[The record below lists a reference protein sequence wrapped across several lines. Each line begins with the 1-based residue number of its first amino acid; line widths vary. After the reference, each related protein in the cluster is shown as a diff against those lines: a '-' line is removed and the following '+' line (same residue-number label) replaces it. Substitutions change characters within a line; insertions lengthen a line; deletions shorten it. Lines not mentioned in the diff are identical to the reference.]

1 MPHEYLTAYTPR
13 EVDATG
19 LVADL
24 PRVTVAHRSLDVAI
38 DAIVRLSR
46 DAGWQ
51 WQGTLQHGTHGE
63 QDFYDAMVD
72 DSDEDDMDLVLR
84 RSVEA
89 HVAEFGW
96 WKASLNETKDVA
108 LTRRKAPLA
117 FQDGDELSL
126 ARWAQNLKPP
136 PTGPPTIGKHG
147 LPVPRCRCG
156 SATHKRMN
164 SRACPLNKAVLR
176 EKAARAAAFA
186 GGSAGG
192 DDAISMLLSPA
203 SAAASA
209 SSSSSSSARWPSTNA
224 AGELYYRRPAGRPP
238 NGKAWNSASGVWVM
252 KDPNGE

>member
-1 MPHEYLTAYTPR
+1 M
-13 EVDATG
+13 
-19 LVADL
+19 
-24 PRVTVAHRSLDVAI
+24 RVQAGTRVGKVAI
-38 DAIVRLSR
+38 YNRQDNADYQPWMGTVDVYVGSS
-46 DAGWQ
+46 AG
-51 WQGTLQHGTHGE
+51 
-63 QDFYDAMVD
+63 
-72 DSDEDDMDLVLR
+72 
-84 RSVEA
+84 
-89 HVAEFGW
+89 
-96 WKASLNETKDVA
+96 DVTSSA
-108 LTRRKAPLA
+108 
-117 FQDGDELSL
+117 
-126 ARWAQNLKPP
+126 
-136 PTGPPTIGKHG
+136 
-147 LPVPRCRCG
+147 VRCG